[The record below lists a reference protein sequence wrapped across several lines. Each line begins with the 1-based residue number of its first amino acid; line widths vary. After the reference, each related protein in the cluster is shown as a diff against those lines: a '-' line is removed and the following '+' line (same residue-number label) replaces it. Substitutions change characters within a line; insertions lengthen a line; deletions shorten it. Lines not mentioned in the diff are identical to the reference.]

1 MFTHFHLCF
10 SLFIYKFFL
19 FVSRLFTH
27 FKIVFLTKSQV
38 SVERHLVNDALAYLP
53 IHGNN
58 TGACSLI
65 VLFIFGLNV
74 FESSCNLPGVCGPCV
89 LRREK
94 LVSYLFV
101 FCCFIYI
108 YVCDSFFFS
117 FTHLCVLLRIYI
129 LCFVFSHTL
138 HILYICNKGY
148 ALYDREIML
157 HIYMCIYTFYT
168 NFSRFINFLFMKY
181 SEFQNPLLFCLYS

>member
-1 MFTHFHLCF
+1 MSKLWH
-10 SLFIYKFFL
+10 I
-19 FVSRLFTH
+19 

-65 VLFIFGLNV
+65 VLFVFGLNV

-101 FCCFIYI
+101 FCCFIYMYVIHFSFLSHIYAFCCVYIFCVLCFPTHCTFCI
-108 YVCDSFFFS
+108 YVIKS
-117 FTHLCVLLRIYI
+117 I
-129 LCFVFSHTL
+129 LCM
-138 HILYICNKGY
+138 IE
-148 ALYDREIML
+148 R
-157 HIYMCIYTFYT
+157 
-168 NFSRFINFLFMKY
+168 
-181 SEFQNPLLFCLYS
+181 